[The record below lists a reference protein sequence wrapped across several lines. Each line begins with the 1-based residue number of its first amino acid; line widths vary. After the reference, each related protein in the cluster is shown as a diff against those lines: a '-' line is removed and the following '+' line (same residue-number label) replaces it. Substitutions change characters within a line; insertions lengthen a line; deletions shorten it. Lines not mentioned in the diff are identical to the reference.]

1 MTVLGVSLLFA
12 LVVSTVFYTITNRGS
27 APASKQA
34 QASDTKDLVVTTK
47 PLPVGTT
54 IKPGDV
60 KTIRVPVDQF
70 PKGAY
75 AKVEEVLDRPII
87 SNILQDEPVMEGRL
101 AARNSGAG
109 LAPIIPVGMR
119 AVTVRV
125 TDVSAV
131 AGFVM
136 PGMRVDVLVTG
147 RPPTASDTITTTALQ
162 NMMVLSAGTTIQPDA
177 RGQAMNAPNV
187 TLLATP
193 EQAEILTL
201 AGNEGRIQL
210 VLRNGNDQ
218 DQKATSGKTISQ
230 LYGYA
235 RLPNGGGPPRNPEA
249 PEDRPK
255 RVWRPAP
262 VVVAAP
268 TPRAPAPPPPPEQI
282 VVIRG
287 NTRTVETIKS
297 GGAAADPNNTS
308 PSSPPPSTVPNPGPG
323 L

>member
-1 MTVLGVSLLFA
+1 MDRRFMTVLGVSLLFA

-27 APASKQA
+27 APAKQA

-47 PLPVGTT
+47 PLAVGTT

-60 KTIRVPVDQF
+60 KTIRIPVEQF

-75 AKVEEVLDRPII
+75 AKVEEVLDRPIV

-147 RPPTASDTITTTALQ
+147 RPPTATDTITTTVLQ
-162 NMMVLSAGTTIQPDA
+162 NVMVLSSGTTIQPDA
-177 RGQAMNAPNV
+177 RGQAMQAPNV

-218 DQKATSGKTISQ
+218 DQKATNGKTISQ
-230 LYGYA
+230 LYGFG
-235 RLPNGGGPPRNPEA
+235 RLPGSNGAPRNPDL
-249 PEDRPK
+249 PERPK

-262 VVVAAP
+262 VIAAAP
-268 TPRAPAPPPPPEQI
+268 VVRAPAPPPPPEQI

-287 NTRTVETIKS
+287 NQRSVETIKS
-297 GGAAADPNNTS
+297 GGPAADPS
-308 PSSPPPSTVPNPGPG
+308 AAPPPQNP
-323 L
+323 

>member
-1 MTVLGVSLLFA
+1 MDRRFMTVLGVSLLFA
-12 LVVSTVFYTITNRGS
+12 LVVSTVFYTMTNRSSG
-27 APASKQA
+27 PVKQA

-47 PLPVGTT
+47 PLSVGTT
-54 IKPGDV
+54 VKPGDV

-147 RPPTASDTITTTALQ
+147 RPPSATDTITTTVLQ
-162 NMMVLSAGTTIQPDA
+162 NVMVLSSGTTIQPDA
-177 RGQAMNAPNV
+177 RGQAMQAPNV

-218 DQKATSGKTISQ
+218 DQKATTGKTISQ
-230 LYGYA
+230 LYGFG
-235 RLPNGGGPPRNPEA
+235 RLPNSASTARPGGDMPA
-249 PEDRPK
+249 PALRA
-255 RVWRPAP
+255 WRPAP
-262 VVVAAP
+262 MVATP
-268 TPRAPAPPPPPEQI
+268 TVRTPPPPLPPEQI
-282 VVIRG
+282 IVIRG
-287 NTRTVETIKS
+287 NTRTLETIKS
-297 GGAAADPNNTS
+297 GGASADNSAA
-308 PSSPPPSTVPNPGPG
+308 PPVPNP
-323 L
+323 

>member
-12 LVVSTVFYTITNRGS
+12 LVVSTVFYTMTNRG
-27 APASKQA
+27 AGPAKQA

-47 PLPVGTT
+47 PLSVGTT
-54 IKPGDV
+54 VKPGDV

-75 AKVEEVLDRPII
+75 GKVEEVLDRPII

-147 RPPTASDTITTTALQ
+147 RPPTATDTITTTVLQ
-162 NMMVLSAGTTIQPDA
+162 NVVVLSSGTTIQPDA
-177 RGQAMNAPNV
+177 RGQAMQAPNV

-218 DQKATSGKTISQ
+218 DQKATPGKTISQ
-230 LYGYA
+230 LYGYG
-235 RLPNGGGPPRNPEA
+235 RLPNSSGPPRHPEA
-249 PEDRPK
+249 PDRPA

-262 VVVAAP
+262 VMVAAP
-268 TPRAPAPPPPPEQI
+268 TVRTPAPPAPPEQI

-287 NTRTVETIKS
+287 NLRTLETIKP
-297 GGAAADPNNTS
+297 GGAPADTSAA
-308 PSSPPPSTVPNPGPG
+308 PPAPIPNPGPG
-323 L
+323 F

>member
-12 LVVSTVFYTITNRGS
+12 LVVSTVFYTMTNRSSG
-27 APASKQA
+27 PVKQA

-47 PLPVGTT
+47 PLSVGTT
-54 IKPGDV
+54 VKPGDV
-60 KTIRVPVDQF
+60 KTIRVPVEQF

-147 RPPTASDTITTTALQ
+147 RPPSATDTITTTVLQ
-162 NMMVLSAGTTIQPDA
+162 NVMVLSSGTTIQPDA
-177 RGQAMNAPNV
+177 RGQAMQAPNV

-218 DQKATSGKTISQ
+218 DQKATTGKTISQ
-230 LYGYA
+230 LYGFG
-235 RLPNGGGPPRNPEA
+235 RLPNSAAAPRPGGDMPA
-249 PEDRPK
+249 PAP
-255 RVWRPAP
+255 RVWRTAP
-262 VVVAAP
+262 MVATP
-268 TPRAPAPPPPPEQI
+268 TVRTPPPPPPPEQI

-287 NTRTVETIKS
+287 NTRTLETVKPGGSS
-297 GGAAADPNNTS
+297 GE
-308 PSSPPPSTVPNPGPG
+308 SSSAPPVPNP
-323 L
+323 

>member
-1 MTVLGVSLLFA
+1 MDRRFMTVLGVSLLFA

-27 APASKQA
+27 GLAKQA
-34 QASDTKDLVVTTK
+34 QATDTKDLVVTTK
-47 PLPVGTT
+47 PLAVGTT

-60 KTIRVPVDQF
+60 KTVRVPVDQF

-75 AKVEEVLDRPII
+75 AKVEEVLDRPIV

-147 RPPTASDTITTTALQ
+147 RPPSATDTITTTVLQ
-162 NMMVLSAGTTIQPDA
+162 NVMVLSSGTTIQPDA
-177 RGQAMNAPNV
+177 RGQAMQAPNV

-230 LYGYA
+230 LYGFG
-235 RLPNGGGPPRNPEA
+235 RLPGSNGTPRETDS
-249 PEDRPK
+249 ERPK
-255 RVWRPAP
+255 RVWHPAP
-262 VVVAAP
+262 VAIAAP
-268 TPRAPAPPPPPEQI
+268 PVMRAPAPPPPPEQI

-287 NTRTVETIKS
+287 NTRTLETIKS
-297 GGAAADPNNTS
+297 GGPETAA
-308 PSSPPPSTVPNPGPG
+308 PPPTPGP
-323 L
+323 

>member
-1 MTVLGVSLLFA
+1 MDRRFMTVLGVSLLFA

-27 APASKQA
+27 APAKQA

-47 PLPVGTT
+47 PLAVGTT

-60 KTIRVPVDQF
+60 KTIRVPVEQF

-75 AKVEEVLDRPII
+75 AKVEEVLDRPIV
-87 SNILQDEPVMEGRL
+87 SNILQDEPVMDGRL

-147 RPPTASDTITTTALQ
+147 RPPSATDTVTTTVLQ
-162 NMMVLSAGTTIQPDA
+162 NVMVLSAGTTIQPDA
-177 RGQAMNAPNV
+177 RGQAMQAPSV

-218 DQKATSGKTISQ
+218 DQKPTTGKTMSQ
-230 LYGYA
+230 LYGLGRGPVAPAPRY
-235 RLPNGGGPPRNPEA
+235 NSEGGERPRP
-249 PEDRPK
+249 
-255 RVWRPAP
+255 VWRPAP

-268 TPRAPAPPPPPEQI
+268 VVRAPAPPPPPEQI

-287 NTRTVETIKS
+287 NTRTLETIKS
-297 GGAAADPNNTS
+297 GAAPGDPG
-308 PSSPPPSTVPNPGPG
+308 PAAPPPVPIP
-323 L
+323 